1 MKKFT
6 RDERNKAVEKGK
18 TLAIVLLC
26 LCCLYLAAAVLGLY
40 RGQVSIGSFWG
51 RIKNTIGISQSTD
64 NTTQNVVN
72 TFWQFSRPLTVAAVS
87 GEDRR
92 IVKETDSDYNQIVEK
107 INVTMRDI
115 YSVGAEG
122 ILASSEEQW
131 KTCLTENSV
140 YVKFTAPRNTAFEG
154 LFYGMPQSGI
164 ATAMES
170 FGEMV
175 LVPDK
180 QLKSVLTVYL
190 RDLSGDKIV
199 RASLQSDTE
208 ILKNAIGGTVG
219 KGREFSY
226 GFETDTQGI
235 ASAFVV
241 PVGEV
246 ETDNIIISA
255 PRIYKT
261 GINFTKATEVTTGLI
276 NIFGYNLNTIRQY
289 EDANGALIYVGETG
303 SLKLHPNG
311 RMEYKALSES
321 EGVAVAPG
329 GLSSASAYSMIAGLS
344 DILNRIYNISG
355 INDENH
361 NAELRITRF
370 GQNGMTFDYFVDG
383 IKVSMGDEAAVSAV
397 VKNGVLTEFKM
408 WIKVIEKTE
417 NRTVNPNAM
426 TAVQEY
432 LSSNPNSKTIDD
444 GQLVY
449 YYFGD
454 DKETSAVWNIRGV
467 F

>member
-26 LCCLYLAAAVLGLY
+26 LCCLYLATAVLGLY
-40 RGQVSIGSFWG
+40 RDQVSIGSFRG
-51 RIKNTIGISQSTD
+51 KIKSTVGIPQSND
-64 NTTQNVVN
+64 NITQNVVN
-72 TFWQFSRPLTVAAVS
+72 TFWQLSRPLTVVAVS

-92 IVKETDSDYNQIVEK
+92 IVEEADSDYNQIVEK
-107 INVTMRDI
+107 INVTMREI
-115 YSVGAEG
+115 YSVGTDS
-122 ILASSEEQW
+122 ILASNEEQW
-131 KTCLTENSV
+131 QTCLKENSV

-154 LFYGMPQSGI
+154 LFYGMSQSGI
-164 ATAMES
+164 ATALEN

-175 LVPDK
+175 FVPDRDA
-180 QLKSVLTVYL
+180 KSVLTVYL
-190 RDLSGDKIV
+190 KDAAGDKIV
-199 RASLQSDTE
+199 RVGLSTDTD
-208 ILKNAIGGTVG
+208 ILKNAIGDTVG

-226 GFETDTQGI
+226 GFETDAQRM

-241 PVGEV
+241 PEGET
-246 ETDNIIISA
+246 ETSNIIIRA

-261 GINFTKATEVTTGLI
+261 GINFTKATEVTTALI

-329 GLSSASAYSMIAGLS
+329 GSSSASAYSMVAGLS
-344 DILNRIYNISG
+344 DMIDKIYNISG
-355 INDENH
+355 VNDENH
-361 NAELRITRF
+361 NAELRITEF
-370 GQNGMTFDYFVDG
+370 GKDGITFDYFVDG
-383 IKVSMGDEAAVSAV
+383 IKVAMGDGAAVSAV
-397 VKNGVLTEFKM
+397 VKNGILTEFRM

-417 NRTVNPNAM
+417 NHTTNPYVM
-426 TAVQEY
+426 TAVHKY
-432 LSSNPNSKTIDD
+432 LSSNPDAKTIVD
-444 GQLVY
+444 GQLIY
-449 YYFGD
+449 NYGGD

-467 F
+467 L